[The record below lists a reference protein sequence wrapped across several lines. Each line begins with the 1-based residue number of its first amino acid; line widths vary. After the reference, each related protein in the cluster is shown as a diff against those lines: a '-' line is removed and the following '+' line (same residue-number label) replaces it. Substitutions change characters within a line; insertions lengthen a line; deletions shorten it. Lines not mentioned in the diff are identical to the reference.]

1 MTGKKPD
8 TENEIR
14 IDKEGNWFYNSA
26 PIINRNVFLLFSKS
40 LEKDHTGAYLLRIDQ
55 ETSPVIV
62 EDTPFVVVD
71 ALKDGD
77 VLKIQLNDETQEVL
91 DFGSFYIDKNNVPY
105 CAVKDGRF
113 SARFL
118 RKAYYR
124 ITEYFEQDEEDRFF
138 VTLADEKFFV
148 RQEK

>member
-1 MTGKKPD
+1 VTGKKPD

-26 PIINRNVFLLFSKS
+26 PIINRKVFLLFNKS

-71 ALKDGD
+71 AVKEENI
-77 VLKIQLNDETQEVL
+77 LKIQINDETIESL
-91 DFGSFYIDKNNVPY
+91 DLESFYINKNNIPY
-105 CAVKDGRF
+105 CRIKDGNF
-113 SARFL
+113 PARFL
-118 RKAYYR
+118 RKTYYR
-124 ITEYFEQDEEDRFF
+124 IAEYFEQDAEERFY
-138 VTLADEKFFV
+138 LRLGGEKV
-148 RQEK
+148 YIKIDS